1 MITQRVKLDVNN
13 QQGPTI
19 YARMGEKN
27 LRQIV
32 FILTRKDEESG
43 EDIAVD
49 IPSGAVGQLRILKPS
64 NNFVIVD
71 LVKSTLESGSVI
83 FTVTLPEQAVTVG
96 GLCYYDVRIEET
108 TSKFLF
114 SVTGHMVVD
123 DSVISSG
130 VLEDV
135 SEVNGVVF
143 PDDFYTK
150 DDHVAIIDDDTVS
163 ANTTWSSEKISNQID
178 IIDDNAVSTDTTW
191 SSDKILD
198 EIEINSGKHHYST
211 TEQIVG
217 TWIDGSTVYEKT
229 LYLASGQINEST
241 SLAMPTQSD
250 IERLIFY
257 DGSVYDVNDQRY
269 YAIPYE
275 RISAIEGIWLQCH
288 VLSDH
293 TLTPLLFT
301 RQTQTY
307 SLANIY
313 VTIRYTKAGD

>member
-43 EDIAVD
+43 EDVAVD
-49 IPSGAVGQLRILKPS
+49 IPAGAVGQLRILKPS

-83 FTVTLPEQAVTVG
+83 FTATLPDQAVTVG

-108 TSKFLF
+108 TSKFIF

-135 SEVNGVVF
+135 SEVNGLVF
-143 PDDFYTK
+143 PDDFLTK
-150 DDHVAIIDDDTVS
+150 DDGAAVIDDSIISSSSVWSSLKTNHELINAIESMKHVYSTNERVVGVWLDGRPIYEKTIVRT
-163 ANTTWSSEKISNQID
+163 NTTWGGTID
-178 IIDDNAVSTDTTW
+178 TGITDMETLITANWFIAGGLNVTPSVTNNGSYIRCQHNGNGVLLMQGGSFDADPSRTW
-191 SSDKILD
+191 
-198 EIEINSGKHHYST
+198 
-211 TEQIVG
+211 
-217 TWIDGSTVYEKT
+217 
-229 LYLASGQINEST
+229 YL
-241 SLAMPTQSD
+241 
-250 IERLIFY
+250 
-257 DGSVYDVNDQRY
+257 
-269 YAIPYE
+269 
-275 RISAIEGIWLQCH
+275 
-288 VLSDH
+288 
-293 TLTPLLFT
+293 TLTYL
-301 RQTQTY
+301 
-307 SLANIY
+307 
-313 VTIRYTKAGD
+313 KEGD